1 VPGGEAGGQVAG
13 TLRVT
18 SRNARFQQ
26 WQSLLG
32 NRAKRQRSGEFLV
45 QGVRPISLAAASGWP
60 LHALIYDAGRPLSDW
75 AQQLLRTVDS
85 VQVAMAPDLLAELGE
100 KADSQ
105 PELVAVAGLPRDD
118 LDRIPADEG
127 FLGVVLDRPASPGNI
142 GSIIRS
148 ADAFGAHGVIV
159 TGHAADVY
167 DPRSVRASTGS
178 LFAAPVVRCASH
190 REVAGWLAARRA
202 RGWPVVLAGAD
213 EHRAHAAGGRERGHR
228 AERRVAGAVRP
239 PGQHSDDRGREL
251 AERGQRGHR
260 GAVRGR
266 PAAHPGPAERGPSR
280 RVIAGYMTGSRSN
293 GGFLPAEFTGR
304 TLNLLRYEA
313 VLQLWR

>member
-1 VPGGEAGGQVAG
+1 MAG

-178 LFAAPVVRCASH
+178 LFAVPVVRCASH

-213 EHRAHAAGGRERGHR
+213 EHGGQ
-228 AERRVAGAVRP
+228 AVFDADFTGP
-239 PGQHSDDRGREL
+239 TLLVVGNEGTGLSGGWREL
-251 AERGQRGHR
+251 CDRL
-260 GAVRGR
+260 VSI
-266 PAAHPGPAERGPSR
+266 P
-280 RVIAGYMTGSRSN
+280 MTGAASS
-293 GGFLPAEFTGR
+293 
-304 TLNLLRYEA
+304 LNAASAATAVLYEA
-313 VLQLWR
+313 ARQRILAQRNAAPATGSLPGI